1 MQRPGLH
8 CRQLSFVRPGQK
20 PVIEQVA
27 AHFPPGE
34 ATLISG
40 STGSGKSTLLHLL
53 AGLLRP
59 TGGEVWA
66 DGEPVSR
73 WPAPHRDRWRR
84 KAGILF
90 QHLNLLPDLSVA
102 ENVVLPCIPTAS
114 SYSEL
119 AKRARTLLDRL
130 EIEASGDELV
140 RTLSGG
146 QQQRVAFVRSLM
158 VAPRFLL
165 LDEPTSFQDDSATQR
180 MIEVIGETAGD
191 EVCVVVCSHDVRL
204 RDGCQLFR
212 HRYRLDKA
220 TLEPNSGSAS
230 GSGP

>member
-1 MQRPGLH
+1 MKRPGLH
-8 CRQLSFVRPGQK
+8 CRQLSFLRPGQT
-20 PVIEQVA
+20 PVFEQVA

-40 STGSGKSTLLHLL
+40 PTGAGKSTLLHLL

-84 KAGILF
+84 KVGVLF
-90 QHLNLLPDLSVA
+90 QHRNLLADLTVL
-102 ENVVLPCIPTAS
+102 ENVVLPRIPTAR

-119 AKRARTLLDRL
+119 IRRARKLLEQM
-130 EIEASGDELV
+130 EIASHGDEKV

-146 QQQRVAFVRSLM
+146 QQQRVAFARSLM

-180 MIEVIGETAGD
+180 MIEVIGEAAGN

-204 RDGCQLFR
+204 RDGCHLFR
-212 HRYRLDKA
+212 KRYRLDKA
-220 TLEPNSGSAS
+220 ALNPDP